1 MHYFKYIF
9 WHISG
14 IYQVYDVPAT
24 YPNRQGIYLVYTRC
38 IPCLLGY
45 VTGPEISHKRFSRY
59 IPVIY
64 DRWSY
69 VGYILGIYKVSTFE
83 LEYAIYILGIF
94 HVHSFELEYTRYI
107 PGIFLYIVIYQYFQI
122 RLGICQVYTIYIL
135 FELSYSWYM
144 PGIYFLSVY
153 TKCIPSIYLYYINL
167 GIY

>member
-14 IYQVYDVPAT
+14 IYQVYDVPVT

-94 HVHSFELEYTRYI
+94 HVYSFELEYTRYI
-107 PGIFLYIVIYQYFQI
+107 PGIFLYIVIYQ
-122 RLGICQVYTIYIL
+122 VYTKYIFKFDLVYARYIL
-135 FELSYSWYM
+135 FEC
-144 PGIYFLSVY
+144 IYQVY
-153 TKCIPSIYLYYINL
+153 TKYILVLYKSWYIL
-167 GIY
+167 GIYS